1 MMTKR
6 LILTLLFLF
15 LLIFSLAAC
24 SPAPATTPA
33 PPTAAPPSP
42 IPPTAVP
49 PTAFP
54 PTSPPTAE
62 TQAAPASD
70 PLPSW
75 NPGPAKNSILDFVA
89 GVTQSGGP
97 SYVPPAER
105 IAVFDNDGT
114 LWTEKPLPVQGAFV
128 FDRINQMAPEHPEWQ
143 TTQPYQAVLEKDPQ
157 ALAALSEEDIAKLI
171 AVTHAG
177 MTVDQFTALVK
188 SFLETA
194 LHPRFQVPYTQT
206 VYQPMLELLDYLRA
220 NDFKTF
226 IVSGGGTDFM
236 RAFSEPVYGIPL
248 ENVIGSS
255 LKYQFQL
262 TDSGAQIMRLPE
274 VAFTDNKE
282 DKPVNIQRIIGRR
295 PILAAGNSDGDL
307 AMFQFT
313 GSGPS
318 LVLLLVHDDAER
330 EYDYLDGTD
339 QVMTAAAQSPWMFV
353 SMKRDFARMFP

>member
-6 LILTLLFLF
+6 LSLTLLFLSLLF
-15 LLIFSLAAC
+15 LSLAAC
-24 SPAPATTPA
+24 SPAPAAATPA
-33 PPTAAPPSP
+33 PPTAAPPTP
-42 IPPTAVP
+42 VPPTAVP
-49 PTAFP
+49 PT
-54 PTSPPTAE
+54 SPPAVE
-62 TQAAPASD
+62 TQAALTD

-75 NPGPAKNSILDFVA
+75 NAGPARTSILDFVA
-89 GVTQSGGP
+89 GVTQAGGP

-157 ALAALSEEDIAKLI
+157 ALAALSEEDIARLI

-194 LHPRFQVPYTQT
+194 RHPRFQVPYTQT

-220 NDFKTF
+220 NDFKIF

-262 TDSGAQIMRLPE
+262 TDSGAQILRLPE

-307 AMFQFT
+307 AMFQFA

-330 EYDYLDGTD
+330 EYDYLEGTD